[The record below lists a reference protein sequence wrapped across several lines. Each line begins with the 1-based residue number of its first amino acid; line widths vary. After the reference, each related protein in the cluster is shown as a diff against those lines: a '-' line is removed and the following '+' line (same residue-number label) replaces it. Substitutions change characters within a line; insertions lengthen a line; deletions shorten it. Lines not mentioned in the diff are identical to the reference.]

1 MNPHG
6 GQRVS
11 GHPPTIGQHPQKGTN
26 MPDLDDHD
34 TAENRRARTADGPAR
49 RSVLR
54 AAAGAGAAGVA
65 ATTLGGMLIPAS
77 AATRHGATARTGTPD
92 TAHDDGAS
100 DVVLHVRDAAA
111 GEIDVFR
118 GTTQV
123 RLRDRDLAA
132 RVVRASR

>member
-1 MNPHG
+1 
-6 GQRVS
+6 
-11 GHPPTIGQHPQKGTN
+11 
-26 MPDLDDHD
+26 MPDPDDHD
-34 TAENRRARTADGPAR
+34 TAENRSARTAGGPAR

-54 AAAGAGAAGVA
+54 AAAGAGAAGIA
-65 ATTLGGMLIPAS
+65 ATTLGGILTPAS
-77 AATRHGATARTGTPD
+77 AATRLGAGARTGTARSAND
-92 TAHDDGAS
+92 DDGAG

>member
-1 MNPHG
+1 M
-6 GQRVS
+6 
-11 GHPPTIGQHPQKGTN
+11 T
-26 MPDLDDHD
+26 MPDLEPYDR
-34 TAENRRARTADGPAR
+34 AGNRGTRGAADPAAPSR

-54 AAAGAGAAGVA
+54 VAAGASAAGIATA
-65 ATTLGGMLIPAS
+65 AFGGVLTPAS
-77 AATRHGATARTGTPD
+77 AATRSGPGASTARPTVE
-92 TAHDDGAS
+92 DDNQPG

-118 GTTQV
+118 GTTQI